1 MCTARLSKEP
11 ASSFAIHCSWGGDV
25 SEHHISSYG
34 KNKQLEKPTPS
45 FSLQY
50 LRVPSSELPGS
61 YSILKCIKD
70 VFPRS
75 AHLPMRTLLPGT
87 TSAQH
92 RTGADQVG
100 ESYLPASSLHK
111 PWKYTQIH
119 RPCKSVGAA
128 LRKRLEASKFPELQ
142 PVAPVSHTDDRHAS
156 KHPVSVSWSIQ
167 GCLCE
172 QVASVSLSI

>member
-1 MCTARLSKEP
+1 M
-11 ASSFAIHCSWGGDV
+11 
-25 SEHHISSYG
+25 
-34 KNKQLEKPTPS
+34 KPTPS
-45 FSLQY
+45 FSIQY
-50 LRVPSSELPGS
+50 LRYTCRVTELPGS
-61 YSILKCIKD
+61 YYILKWMKD
-70 VFPRS
+70 VFPKS

-92 RTGADQVG
+92 RTGADQVASG
-100 ESYLPASSLHK
+100 ESYMPASSLHK

-172 QVASVSLSI
+172 QVVSVSLSI